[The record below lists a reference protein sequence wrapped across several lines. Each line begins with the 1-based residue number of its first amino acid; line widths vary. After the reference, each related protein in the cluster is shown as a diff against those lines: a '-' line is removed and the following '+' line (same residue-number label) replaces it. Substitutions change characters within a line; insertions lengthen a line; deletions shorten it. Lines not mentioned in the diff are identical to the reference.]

1 MVTTK
6 RALIYCRIS
15 QDREG
20 AGLGVDRQRKDC
32 EGLARRLGWQ
42 VVTVHTDNDASAYS
56 GKVRTGYRA
65 LLDDLGALIHLATK
79 AGIRWLSCR
88 GATTLHNPHSDGSA
102 RTAIS

>member
-65 LLDDLGALIHLATK
+65 LLDDLGAGRADAVLVWHTDRLHRSPCISSNVRCTTCLA
-79 AGIRWLSCR
+79 
-88 GATTLHNPHSDGSA
+88 
-102 RTAIS
+102 